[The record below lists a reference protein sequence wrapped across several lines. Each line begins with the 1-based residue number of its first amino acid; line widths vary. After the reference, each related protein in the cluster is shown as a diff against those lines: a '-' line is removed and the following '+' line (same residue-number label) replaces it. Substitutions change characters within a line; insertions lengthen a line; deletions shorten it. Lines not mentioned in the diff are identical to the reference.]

1 MHPATK
7 NWTAL
12 FTTNFLGIFN
22 DNFLKHAIVFIA
34 VTWTLPTWLSQS
46 QLIAVVS
53 AALVIPYLLV
63 SPLAGRLAVIHSKQ
77 RILRLFK
84 FLEFFIMLLASLAFL
99 FQWVWLAV
107 LAVFIMG
114 FQSCLYSPAKYGLIR
129 DVGGPKGV
137 SFGSGVFETM
147 VFLGI
152 LSGTVAASWLSD
164 HYRVGI
170 AIAVFLLVALAGYMS
185 SRQLK
190 VVELPEDTA
199 DQGSSNPI
207 TFAVQSYRYA
217 THHRY
222 VNSGVL
228 GASVFWLI
236 GGLVQMNLV
245 IHCVNTLGT
254 TNTTAGLVMAAAAI
268 GIALGCTMAGFIAGK
283 KVKPQLI
290 PIGLVGMIVPL
301 VIIVAFNPPVI
312 PCTLLIFLLAFM
324 GGIFEVPCLAI
335 VQRADIGRELGNMIA
350 YLNFITFLFVL
361 LGTGLFSLTMAL
373 THDSSLAVFGVILAI
388 SVLMLLFYLIKY
400 PEFLKGK
407 ATVNQ

>member
-1 MHPATK
+1 MHPVTK

-34 VTWTLPTWLSQS
+34 VTWNLPGWLSQS

-99 FQWVWLAV
+99 LQWAWLAV
-107 LAVFIMG
+107 LSVLIMG

-129 DVGGPKGV
+129 DVGGSKGV

-147 VFLGI
+147 AFLGI

-164 HYRVGI
+164 HYRLGI
-170 AIAVFLLVALAGYMS
+170 AIAVFLLVALAGYLS
-185 SRQLK
+185 ARQLK
-190 VVELPEDTA
+190 VVELPVDTEG
-199 DQGSSNPI
+199 QGSSNPLK
-207 TFAVQSYRYA
+207 FALQSYRYA
-217 THHRY
+217 KNHRY

-228 GASVFWLI
+228 GASVFWLL
-236 GGLVQMNLV
+236 GGMVQMNLV
-245 IHCVNTLGT
+245 IHCVSTLGT

-268 GIALGCTMAGFIAGK
+268 GIALGCTVAGLIAGK
-283 KVKPQLI
+283 DVKPQLI

-301 VIIVAFNPPVI
+301 VVIVVFNPSVI
-312 PCTLLIFLLAFM
+312 LCTLMVFMLAFM

-335 VQRADIGRELGNMIA
+335 VQRADIGRKLGNMIA

-361 LGTGLFSLTMAL
+361 LGTGLFSITMAL
-373 THDSSLAVFGVILAI
+373 THDNSLAVFGVLLAI
-388 SVLMLLFYLIKY
+388 CVLMLLFYLIKY

-407 ATVNQ
+407 ANV